1 MISRDGPQRR
11 FEDSLDV
18 AIRWVLRESVADAR
32 PPRGIWK
39 QINERLVRRSGMK
52 GVAWRRGF
60 RLAAK
65 AVALWLLDTAA
76 GPPVECSYPRE
87 IRRLRE
93 KYYLS
98 LLVYQYDLPM
108 LLGQAM

>member
-1 MISRDGPQRR
+1 MISRDGPRRR
-11 FEDSLDV
+11 FEDPLDV

-32 PPRGIWK
+32 PPRGIWEH
-39 QINERLVRRSGMK
+39 INERLVEQTGTK
-52 GVAWRRGF
+52 GAARRRGF

-76 GPPVECSYPRE
+76 GPAVEFSYE
-87 IRRLRE
+87 YEVRRLRD

-98 LLVYQYDLPM
+98 LVMYQHDLPL